1 MKILQINSHYNQS
14 GAGKIVGAIHDYLRE
29 QGHESRVAFGR
40 GKRSHDRDTY
50 FISTKL
56 SIYFSVFVNR
66 FIGINGFTS
75 WLNTKKLVQEISR
88 FKPDV
93 IHLHGLHGYYVN
105 FAILFDYINRN
116 EIPVVWTF
124 HDCHA
129 FTGNCGYS
137 KDCYKWE
144 SGCGGCP
151 YLNDYPTTYLFD
163 FTKQMWK
170 KKRELFT
177 TTDTKI
183 IVSPSDWMT
192 KNARKS
198 YFKKYQCITINN
210 GIDTERVFFDQ
221 GKEKCR
227 IEHGYK
233 SEDKIILGIAF
244 GLDNPRKGVKY
255 MIQLARDLYD
265 EGIKLILIG
274 WNSKNDHLIDGLDNI
289 ETIAFTNNQAELAE
303 YYSLADVFLLP
314 SLDENYATVTLESL
328 ACGTP
333 VVGFNVGGI
342 PEQLSNGNGIVVE
355 KENQK
360 EFNKAVMDILNGNAN
375 LNSKE
380 LIIEN
385 TKINNSIYSM
395 ASKYEKEY
403 FKIVDKKRS
412 K

>member
-1 MKILQINSHYNQS
+1 MKILQINSHYDQS
-14 GAGKIVGAIHDYLRE
+14 GAGKIVAAIHQYLKE
-29 QGHESRVAFGR
+29 QGYESRVAYGR
-40 GKRSHDRDTY
+40 GRETNEKHIS

-56 SIYFSVFVNR
+56 SVYFSVFVNR

-75 WLNTKKLVQEISR
+75 WFTTKKLLKEINN

-93 IHLHGLHGYYVN
+93 IHLHGLHGYYIN
-105 FAILFDYINRN
+105 FTLLFNYINKN
-116 EIPVVWTF
+116 QIPIVWTF

-129 FTGNCGYS
+129 FTGNCGYH
-137 KDCYKWE
+137 KDCNKWE
-144 SGCGGCP
+144 NGCGECP
-151 YLNDYPTTYLFD
+151 YLKDYPSTYLFD
-163 FTKQMWK
+163 FTKWMWK
-170 KKRELFT
+170 KKKKLFT
-177 TTDTKI
+177 LAHTKT
-183 IVSPSDWMT
+183 IVSPSEWMT
-192 KNARKS
+192 KSAEKS
-198 YFKKYQCITINN
+198 YFKKYNCITINN

-227 IEHGYK
+227 IKYGYK

-274 WNSKNDHLIDGLDNI
+274 WNSKNDYLIDSLDNV
-289 ETIAFTNNQAELAE
+289 ETIPFTNNQKELAE
-303 YYSLADVFLLP
+303 YYSLADIFLLP

-342 PEQLSNGNGIVVE
+342 PEQLNDGYGIVVE
-355 KENQK
+355 KENQM
-360 EFNKAVMDILNGNAN
+360 EFNNAVRKILDGNAN
-375 LNSKE
+375 LRLKTS
-380 LIIEN
+380 IIKN
-385 TKINNSIYSM
+385 VQTKNSINAM

-403 FKIVDKKRS
+403 FKIIDKKIN
-412 K
+412 